1 MTAPTMSL
9 STGTATVA
17 GGGSPVAVAP
27 LVITVHGEPKPKGS
41 MRHVGKGR
49 MVEQVSASRPWREAV
64 KCAALDQHPCDQPSS
79 DDPQQQRCVLPLE
92 GPLCCEITYT
102 VRKPASAP
110 KTRVTW
116 PITRSS
122 GDADKVARN
131 CLDALVDAGVMH
143 DDSQVVELT
152 VRKVYPDEGID
163 ALRTPGAVIRV
174 WRLPA

>member
-1 MTAPTMSL
+1 MTALTDHPR
-9 STGTATVA
+9 STDA
-17 GGGSPVAVAP
+17 
-27 LVITVHGEPKPKGS
+27 LVITVYGDPKPKGS

-49 MVEQVSASRPWREAV
+49 MVEQVAGGKPWREAV
-64 KCAALDQHPCDQPSS
+64 KWAALDAREEWRVGWLNDHW
-79 DDPQQQRCVLPLE
+79 RPLD

-122 GDADKVARN
+122 GDVDKVARN
-131 CLDALVDAGVMH
+131 VLDALVDAGVMR

-152 VRKVYPDEGID
+152 VRKVYADEGID
-163 ALRTPGAVIRV
+163 ALHTPGAVIRI
-174 WRLPA
+174 WRLTA